1 MNQMNAFL
9 KDRYD
14 MKTFN
19 HVDLSTTIPDI
30 QTETIK
36 GKRFYITPEGKK
48 YPSITTV
55 LSTRKNEG
63 LVRWRES
70 VGDAVANNIMRG
82 AAKRGTAV
90 HTLVENYLNNEELS
104 KQDVLPVALFTL
116 LKPELDNINSIR
128 MQEGGLYSDKWEVAG
143 RVDLVAEF
151 DGELSIIDFKTS
163 AEPKREAYLY
173 DYFVQETAYACCFQE
188 LYSLTVKKLVTIVA
202 CENGETQVVIK
213 PPKKEY
219 LLKLIEYIDE
229 YQTYGKEK
237 LT

>member
-1 MNQMNAFL
+1 
-9 KDRYD
+9 
-14 MKTFN
+14 MKFEHN
-19 HVDLSTTIPDI
+19 PRCFPLDSEAKMVD
-30 QTETIK
+30 
-36 GKRFYITPEGKK
+36 GKRVYATPDGEF

-55 LSTRKNEG
+55 IGNNAKKQASLAK
-63 LVRWRES
+63 WRAR
-70 VGDAVANNIMRG
+70 VGKEK
-82 AAKRGTAV
+82 AAAISSRSASRGTKF
-90 HTLVENYLNNEELS
+90 HSITEDYLNNELDIEKYKDS
-104 KQDVLPVALFTL
+104 PLPVVMFEQT
-116 LKPELDNINSIR
+116 KKTFDRIGNIYL
-128 MQEGGLYSDKWEVAG
+128 QEAFLYSRHLEVAG

-219 LLKLIEYIDE
+219 LLKLIAYIDE
-229 YQTYGKEK
+229 YQTKYGKEK

>member
-1 MNQMNAFL
+1 MIFSHNPRCFPLDSEAKM
-9 KDRYD
+9 
-14 MKTFN
+14 
-19 HVDLSTTIPDI
+19 VD
-30 QTETIK
+30 
-36 GKRFYITPEGKK
+36 GKRVYATPDGEF

-55 LSTRKNEG
+55 IGNNAKKQAG
-63 LVRWRES
+63 LAKWRAR
-70 VGDAVANNIMRG
+70 VGKEK
-82 AAKRGTAV
+82 AAAISSRSASRGTKF
-90 HTLVENYLNNEELS
+90 HSITEDYLNNCLDIS
-104 KQDVLPVALFTL
+104 QYNDAPLPVIMFEQT
-116 LKPELDNINSIR
+116 KKTFDRIGNIYL
-128 MQEGGLYSDKWEVAG
+128 QEAFLYSKHLEVAG

-188 LYSLTVKKLVTIVA
+188 LYSLTVKQLVTIVA

-219 LLKLIEYIDE
+219 LLKLIQYIDE
-229 YQTYGKEK
+229 YQTRYGKKE

>member
-1 MNQMNAFL
+1 
-9 KDRYD
+9 
-14 MKTFN
+14 MKFEHN
-19 HVDLSTTIPDI
+19 PRCFPLDSEAKMVD
-30 QTETIK
+30 
-36 GKRFYITPEGKK
+36 GKRVYATPDGEF

-55 LSTRKNEG
+55 IGNNAKKQASLAK
-63 LVRWRES
+63 WRAR
-70 VGDAVANNIMRG
+70 VGKEK
-82 AAKRGTAV
+82 AAAISSRSASRGTKF
-90 HTLVENYLNNEELS
+90 HSITEDYLNNELDIKKYKDS
-104 KQDVLPVALFTL
+104 PLPVVMFEQT
-116 LKPELDNINSIR
+116 KKTFDRIGNIYL
-128 MQEGGLYSDKWEVAG
+128 QEAFLYSKHLEVAG

-173 DYFVQETAYACCFQE
+173 DYFIQETAYACCFQE

-219 LLKLIEYIDE
+219 LLKLIAYIDE
-229 YQTYGKEK
+229 YQTKYGKEK

>member
-1 MNQMNAFL
+1 
-9 KDRYD
+9 
-14 MKTFN
+14 MKFEHN
-19 HVDLSTTIPDI
+19 PRCFPLDSEAKMVD
-30 QTETIK
+30 
-36 GKRFYITPEGKK
+36 GKRVYATPDGEF

-55 LSTRKNEG
+55 IGNNAKKQAG
-63 LVRWRES
+63 LAKWRAR
-70 VGDAVANNIMRG
+70 VGKEK
-82 AAKRGTAV
+82 AAAISSRSASRGTKF
-90 HTLVENYLNNEELS
+90 HSITEDYLNNCLDIS
-104 KQDVLPVALFTL
+104 QYNDAPLPVIMFEQT
-116 LKPELDNINSIR
+116 KKTFDRIGNIYL
-128 MQEGGLYSDKWEVAG
+128 QEAFLYSKHLEVAG
-143 RVDLVAEF
+143 RVDLVAKF

-219 LLKLIEYIDE
+219 LLKLIQYIDE
-229 YQTYGKEK
+229 YQTKYGKEK

>member
-1 MNQMNAFL
+1 
-9 KDRYD
+9 
-14 MKTFN
+14 MKFEHN
-19 HVDLSTTIPDI
+19 PRCFPLDSEAKMVD
-30 QTETIK
+30 
-36 GKRFYITPEGKK
+36 GKRVYATPNGEF

-55 LSTRKNEG
+55 IGNNAKKQAG
-63 LVRWRES
+63 LAKWRAR
-70 VGDAVANNIMRG
+70 VGKEK
-82 AAKRGTAV
+82 AAAISSRSASRGTKF
-90 HTLVENYLNNEELS
+90 HSITEDYLNNELDIEKYKDS
-104 KQDVLPVALFTL
+104 PLPVVMFEQT
-116 LKPELDNINSIR
+116 KKTFDRIGNIYL
-128 MQEGGLYSDKWEVAG
+128 QEAFLYSKHLEVAG

-219 LLKLIEYIDE
+219 LLKLIAYIDE
-229 YQTYGKEK
+229 YQNKYGKEK

>member
-1 MNQMNAFL
+1 
-9 KDRYD
+9 
-14 MKTFN
+14 MKFEHN
-19 HVDLSTTIPDI
+19 PRCFPLDSEAKMVD
-30 QTETIK
+30 
-36 GKRFYITPEGKK
+36 GKRVYATPNGEY

-55 LSTRKNEG
+55 IGNNAKKQAGLAKWRK
-63 LVRWRES
+63 R
-70 VGDAVANNIMRG
+70 VGKEK
-82 AAKRGTAV
+82 AAAISSRSASRGTKF
-90 HTLVENYLNNEELS
+90 HSITEDYLNNELDIKKYKDS
-104 KQDVLPVALFTL
+104 PLPVVMFEQT
-116 LKPELDNINSIR
+116 KKTFDRIGNIYL
-128 MQEGGLYSDKWEVAG
+128 QEAFLYSRHLEVAG

-188 LYSLTVKKLVTIVA
+188 LYSLTVKQLVTIVA

-219 LLKLIEYIDE
+219 LLKLIQYIDE
-229 YQTYGKEK
+229 YQNRYGKKE

>member
-1 MNQMNAFL
+1 
-9 KDRYD
+9 
-14 MKTFN
+14 MKFEHN
-19 HVDLSTTIPDI
+19 PRCFPLDSEAKMVD
-30 QTETIK
+30 
-36 GKRFYITPEGKK
+36 GKRVYATPDGEF

-55 LSTRKNEG
+55 IGNNAKKQAG
-63 LVRWRES
+63 LAKWRAR
-70 VGDAVANNIMRG
+70 VGKEK
-82 AAKRGTAV
+82 AAAISSRSASRGTKF
-90 HTLVENYLNNEELS
+90 HSITEDYLNNCLDIDQYKDS
-104 KQDVLPVALFTL
+104 PLPVLMFEQT
-116 LKPELDNINSIR
+116 KKTFDRIGNIYL
-128 MQEGGLYSDKWEVAG
+128 QDAFLYSRHLEVAG

-173 DYFVQETAYACCFQE
+173 DYFIQETAYACCFQE

-219 LLKLIEYIDE
+219 LLKLIAYIDE
-229 YQTYGKEK
+229 YQTKYGKEK

>member
-1 MNQMNAFL
+1 
-9 KDRYD
+9 
-14 MKTFN
+14 MKFEHN
-19 HVDLSTTIPDI
+19 PRCFPLDSEAKMVD
-30 QTETIK
+30 
-36 GKRFYITPEGKK
+36 GKRVYATPDGEF

-55 LSTRKNEG
+55 IGNNAKKQAG
-63 LVRWRES
+63 LAKWRAR
-70 VGDAVANNIMRG
+70 VGKEK
-82 AAKRGTAV
+82 AAAISSRSASRGTKF
-90 HTLVENYLNNEELS
+90 HSITEDYLNNCLDIT
-104 KQDVLPVALFTL
+104 QYNDAPLPVIMFEQT
-116 LKPELDNINSIR
+116 KKTFDRIGNIYL
-128 MQEGGLYSDKWEVAG
+128 QEAFLYSKHLEVAG

-219 LLKLIEYIDE
+219 LLKLIQYIDE
-229 YQTYGKEK
+229 YQTRYGKKE

>member
-1 MNQMNAFL
+1 
-9 KDRYD
+9 
-14 MKTFN
+14 MKFEHN
-19 HVDLSTTIPDI
+19 PRCFPLDSEAKMVD
-30 QTETIK
+30 
-36 GKRFYITPEGKK
+36 GKRVYATPNGEY

-55 LSTRKNEG
+55 IGNNAKKQAG
-63 LVRWRES
+63 LAKWRAR
-70 VGDAVANNIMRG
+70 VGKEK
-82 AAKRGTAV
+82 AAAISSRSASRGTKF
-90 HTLVENYLNNEELS
+90 HSITEDYLNNELDIKKYKDS
-104 KQDVLPVALFTL
+104 PLPVVMFEQT
-116 LKPELDNINSIR
+116 KKTFDRIGNIYL
-128 MQEGGLYSDKWEVAG
+128 QEAFLYSKHLEVAG

-188 LYSLTVKKLVTIVA
+188 LYSLTVKQLVTIVA

-219 LLKLIEYIDE
+219 LLQLIAYIDE
-229 YQTYGKEK
+229 YRNKYGKEK